1 MDQLPIEEQD
11 PSILN
16 KKLIDQILKLKMLIN
31 DNRKALEGDNLED
44 EEQLLLGEDDREEF
58 EKQEKEKRDREKKV
72 KEVEEKLAKE

>member
-1 MDQLPIEEQD
+1 
-11 PSILN
+11 
-16 KKLIDQILKLKMLIN
+16 MLIN

-44 EEQLLLGEDDREEF
+44 EEQLLLGEDDKEEF